1 MSKLPKVA
9 EHISRRER
17 VAMEAER
24 EILKRVTVLFL
35 SDKVG
40 RNFTGVIGSIADF
53 GFWVELKEVMAEG
66 MVRLSSLSDD
76 YYQFIPER
84 HELLG
89 ERTGRRLRLGQPVDV
104 ELSGVDLGRL
114 AVDLNLIEGGQTQEA
129 APAPKRKSRR
139 RRR

>member
-1 MSKLPKVA
+1 M
-9 EHISRRER
+9 
-17 VAMEAER
+17 
-24 EILKRVTVLFL
+24 
-35 SDKVG
+35 
-40 RNFTGVIGSIADF
+40 
-53 GFWVELKEVMAEG
+53 
-66 MVRLSSLSDD
+66 RLSSLSDD

-89 ERTGRRLRLGQPVDV
+89 ERTGRRLRLGQPVEV